1 MKKTLRKTLLT
12 WLLTFSVITIVIF
25 ISSSSI
31 YIHQKTRITNFIT
44 KIYNLHLDVQKDFNI
59 TNAFLTY
66 EASNLAF
73 FETMESQLLDDHKEM
88 INEINR
94 ELAELSGTRLNA
106 KLAIGESLDSF
117 KTDFDNY
124 ILMVDQ
130 LVELILERGFKDYG
144 VDGEMR
150 RYVHQLETY
159 KNLDQAIVLGLRRH
173 EKDYIIRNEKQYVT
187 KLNNLANE
195 FLAEINADKRISGSD
210 KKRISDILQNYVIL
224 FNKLVDLDNRIGFKT
239 PGNGKKSDLLE
250 LEITIEQRFNQIIE
264 KAEIRKTVLF
274 KYMEWFYGLF
284 FLSFLLISLQLSRQ
298 ISGKISAPITGLAN
312 YIKRLS
318 ENNLKPDESTHQD
331 FNNYET
337 SVLFQEFNSLIV
349 QIKKEQDDLNTAQTA
364 LLENEKKYR
373 QLADQLPQPVFETD
387 QFGNFTYVN
396 STWIN
401 MLNYAEKEIRIGL
414 NINTILTTET
424 GPLILGDETR
434 GAAEHTVIKAD
445 GTTFPALVYT
455 NRININKKLIGFR
468 GVIINITERKHRMD
482 VLKEQ
487 KERAEQADRL
497 KSAFLANISHEI
509 RTPMNAI
516 IGFSNLLGS
525 HKVDESQRINY
536 ANQIKASG
544 YNLLELIDDIIDISR
559 IETGEISI
567 RKEEFSVKDIFDELY
582 LNIKERLT
590 GMNKTHIEL
599 HYTIPEEIYPG
610 AIITDPYKLRQI
622 IINLL
627 SNAAKFTERGSITF
641 GVEKSENDMLLFFV
655 KDTGIGLGKTEQ
667 IDVFNRFI
675 QFSNLSRS
683 KKQGTGLGLAICKSL
698 IEILGGNIWV
708 NSQIGKGS
716 TFSFTIKA
724 PLIESAKT
732 LQ

>member
-1 MKKTLRKTLLT
+1 MKKTLRNTLLT
-12 WLLTFSVITIVIF
+12 WLLTFSLITILVF

-73 FETMESQLLDDHKEM
+73 FETMESQLLDDHKSM

-94 ELAELSGTRLNA
+94 ELADLSGTRLNT
-106 KLAIGESLDSF
+106 KLGIGQSLDSF

-124 ILMVDQ
+124 ILMVEQ
-130 LVELILERGFKDYG
+130 LVDLILERGFKDYG

-159 KNLDQAIVLGLRRH
+159 KNLDQAVVLGLRRH
-173 EKDYIIRNEKQYVT
+173 EKDYIIRNEQQYVT

-195 FLAEINADKRISGSD
+195 FQAEINSNNGISISD
-210 KKRISDILQNYVIL
+210 KKKISDILQNYVIL

-250 LEITIEQRFNQIIE
+250 LEITIEKRFNQIIE
-264 KAEIRKTVLF
+264 KAEIRKARLF
-274 KYMEWFYGLF
+274 KYMEWFYALF

-298 ISGKISAPITGLAN
+298 ISGKISAPITRLTD

-318 ENNLKPDESTHQD
+318 ENNLTPDKKAPLE

-337 SVLFQEFNSLIV
+337 SVLFQEFNALIK
-349 QIKKEQDDLNTAQTA
+349 QIKKEQDDLNATQTA

-396 STWIN
+396 NTWIK
-401 MLNYAEKEIRIGL
+401 MVQYEEKEIRQGL
-414 NINTILTTET
+414 NINTILTTDM

-482 VLKEQ
+482 MLKEQ

-516 IGFSNLLGS
+516 IGFSNLLGNQQL
-525 HKVDESQRINY
+525 DETQRINF

-559 IETGEISI
+559 LETGEISI
-567 RKEEFSVKDIFDELY
+567 RKEEFFIKDMFDELY
-582 LNIKERLT
+582 LNIKERLS
-590 GMNKTHIEL
+590 GMDKADIEL
-599 HYTIPEEIYPG
+599 QYSIPEEILPG
-610 AIITDPYKLRQI
+610 AIISDPYKLKQI

-627 SNAAKFTERGSITF
+627 SNAVKFTERGSITF
-641 GVEKSENDMLLFFV
+641 GVEKSKNDMLQFFV
-655 KDTGIGLGKTEQ
+655 KDTGIGMGKTEQ
-667 IDVFNRFI
+667 IDVFNRFV

-683 KKQGTGLGLAICKSL
+683 KKQGTGLGLAISKSL
-698 IEILGGNIWV
+698 IELLGGNIWV

-716 TFSFTIKA
+716 IFSFTIKA
-724 PLIESAKT
+724 PLIETVTDKD
-732 LQ
+732 